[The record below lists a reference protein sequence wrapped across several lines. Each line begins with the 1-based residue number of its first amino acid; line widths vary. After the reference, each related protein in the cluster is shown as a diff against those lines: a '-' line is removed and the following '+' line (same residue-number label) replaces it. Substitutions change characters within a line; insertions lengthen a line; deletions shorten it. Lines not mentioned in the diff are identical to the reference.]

1 MYFLFFKNK
10 ACVLFC
16 HARGATRHRHS
27 CYNESAIADAIWLA
41 FAWQRGLLAHLLPCL
56 HSHGPTIT
64 IISPKSKLLCLSRAA
79 ENPPL
84 AAPATKSPAWRR
96 NPVPGEDRPLSSA
109 AGRLVSAARFLV
121 PGEDRPLSSRFK
133 GNLAGVLPRSPV
145 VGLEHVR

>member
-16 HARGATRHRHS
+16 HTRGPTHHRHS
-27 CYNESAIADAIWLA
+27 CCNESAATDAIWLA
-41 FAWQRGLLAHLLPCL
+41 AAWQRGLLAHLLPSL
-56 HSHGPTIT
+56 HSPGPTVT
-64 IISPKSKLLCLSRAA
+64 IISPKSKLPCLSRTA
-79 ENPPL
+79 ENRPL
-84 AAPATKSPAWRR
+84 AAPATKSPARRR

-121 PGEDRPLSSRFK
+121 PGEDRLLSSRFQ
-133 GNLAGVLPRSPV
+133 GNLAGVLPRSPA